1 MITLDLD
8 SSRKLYCCS
17 QITNY
22 ITWGDELN
30 HLNLIE
36 FFVNTYEE
44 DTTKKRSGSE
54 DQVADTKETN
64 NEDGGGVE
72 DVCEK

>member
-8 SSRKLYCCS
+8 SSGKLYCRS
-17 QITNY
+17 QITDY
-22 ITWGDELN
+22 IARGDELN
-30 HLNLIE
+30 DLNLIE

-54 DQVADTKETN
+54 NEVVDTNAINTD
-64 NEDGGGVE
+64 DGGGIG
-72 DVCEK
+72 DVHES

>member
-8 SSRKLYCCS
+8 SSRKLYCHS

-30 HLNLIE
+30 NLNLIE

-44 DTTKKRSGSE
+44 DTIKKRSGSE